1 MKSIKALAAV
11 ALASSLFIGCEE
23 EEHFG
28 IDSSKP
34 APKEFTYDEDN
45 SSETSISVYWDDASM
60 IEAGATSATVQ
71 LTTELNNGDN
81 YDNSVTH
88 TIVYSDEKVKVKNA
102 TTFTGLKNSA
112 SITSESEPTI
122 QDPYSL
128 TGYISLKTTSLSN
141 LFSAT
146 GS

>member
-102 TTFTGLKNSA
+102 TTFTGLKSSA

>member
-81 YDNSVTH
+81 YNNSVTH

-102 TTFTGLKNSA
+102 TTFTGLKSSA

>member
-112 SITSESEPTI
+112 DTM
-122 QDPYSL
+122 
-128 TGYISLKTTSLSN
+128 
-141 LFSAT
+141 
-146 GS
+146 

>member
-60 IEAGATSATVQ
+60 IEAGGTRDRPA
-71 LTTELNNGDN
+71 
-81 YDNSVTH
+81 YH
-88 TIVYSDEKVKVKNA
+88 
-102 TTFTGLKNSA
+102 
-112 SITSESEPTI
+112 
-122 QDPYSL
+122 
-128 TGYISLKTTSLSN
+128 
-141 LFSAT
+141 
-146 GS
+146 

>member
-1 MKSIKALAAV
+1 
-11 ALASSLFIGCEE
+11 
-23 EEHFG
+23 
-28 IDSSKP
+28 
-34 APKEFTYDEDN
+34 
-45 SSETSISVYWDDASM
+45 M